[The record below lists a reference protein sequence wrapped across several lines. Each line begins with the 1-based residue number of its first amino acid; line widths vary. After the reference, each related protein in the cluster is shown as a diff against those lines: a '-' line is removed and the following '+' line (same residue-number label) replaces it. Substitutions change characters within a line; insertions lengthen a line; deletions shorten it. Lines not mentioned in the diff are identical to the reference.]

1 MHASRARTRL
11 PTFLHNDIMEINID
25 KTNDCQ
31 ATLTATTTAAEASK
45 IKAEV
50 AKKYS
55 GNASVPGFRPGK
67 APKAVIAKRF
77 AVQIAEE
84 AENSIKGTIQEQTL
98 SENPELKILNFG
110 NPEGAFQED
119 GSYSLSTELTIV
131 PDFELPNYLGLTI
144 TVPST
149 EVSEEE
155 VEKMLQQFAESNA
168 KHESVERASA
178 MGDICVIDFKTS
190 IEGKPTAE
198 FCGKAVGF
206 MEGSEGHW
214 LTMEED
220 QFLPG
225 LAEGLVALSAGES
238 KDIVLTM
245 KEDFPIAELSGKE
258 VTFSCT
264 VTEVKEKLVPEITA
278 ELFESQ
284 IPGKSLEE
292 IKDIIRENMK
302 ANKERS
308 NDELK
313 AEQIAEQIADQL
325 SFTLPT
331 ALVESENDS
340 NVQRKIYAAIQAG
353 NYEITKNMEQ
363 LKEESMIETERN
375 MRVYFALQ
383 EIANKENVEV
393 TDGDL
398 IQRISE
404 MAEQAQEK
412 DLRKYIAKLQKENQI
427 TGIRL
432 SIVTAKVLELLA
444 GKAVV
449 ETEEAAAS
457 SEEAQ

>member
-1 MHASRARTRL
+1 MMLPSWARTGT
-11 PTFLHNDIMEINID
+11 PTFLHNDIMEINIE
-25 KTNDCQ
+25 KINECQ
-31 ATLTATTTAAEASK
+31 ANLTATTSAAEASK

-55 GNASVPGFRPGK
+55 SNASVPGFRPGK
-67 APKAVIAKRF
+67 APKAVIAKRY
-77 AVQIAEE
+77 AVQIEEE
-84 AENSIKGTIQEQTL
+84 AANSIKGTIQEQTL

-110 NPEGAFQED
+110 TPEGGFQED
-119 GSYSLSTELTIV
+119 GSYTLSTELTIV
-131 PDFELPNYLGLTI
+131 PDFELPNYLGLKI

-149 EVSEEE
+149 DVSEEE
-155 VEKMLQQFAESNA
+155 VEKMIQQFAESNA
-168 KHESVERASA
+168 KHETVERAAA
-178 MGDICVIDFKTS
+178 MGDLCVIDFKTS
-190 IEGKPTAE
+190 VEGKATAE
-198 FCGKAVGF
+198 FCGKTVGF

-214 LTMEED
+214 LSMEED
-220 QFLPG
+220 AFLPG
-225 LAEGLVALSAGES
+225 LAEGLIGLNAGES
-238 KDIVLTM
+238 KDVVLTM

-258 VTFSCT
+258 ITFSCT
-264 VTEVKEKLVPEITA
+264 VTEVKEKLVPEINA

-284 IPGKSLEE
+284 IPGKSIEE

-308 NDELK
+308 NEELK
-313 AEQIAEQIADQL
+313 TEQIAEQIADQL
-325 SFTLPT
+325 SFTLPE
-331 ALVESENDS
+331 ALVANENES

-353 NYEITKNMEQ
+353 NYEITKDMEK
-363 LKEESMIETERN
+363 LKADSMTETERN

-383 EIANKENVEV
+383 EIARKENVEV

-449 ETEEAAAS
+449 EMEAAS
-457 SEEAQ
+457 SEVAQ